1 MIEVAK
7 KSINFIALGTYNKLE
22 NFIHNYIPL
31 NSQNQFIN
39 RLNSLQQIRHREYV
53 QNHIRYDFQY
63 IPNKI
68 SSINN
73 SILRNTLLSHFT
85 RLFEGKLPDAFFSFN
100 YNPRVSDLYLKGVRQ
115 KGHKQEDLS
124 SYDIERYLFNPLVKN
139 GKIIVYNKSFFL
151 CKITNNFITYYNNKF
166 SSIPHHTP
174 ILREILSI
182 QHESFSIET
191 PVWLYL
197 SNRQEYLT
205 GHIDL
210 NLTSKNIIYVSDY
223 KSSITDMIRS
233 LPQVST
239 YGLLLGNNLNNTNN
253 SFNFKINCVT
263 FSKDLAYSY
272 NPNILNKE
280 ILDFVKLMNKKRN
293 NRLMDRSGNDLED
306 LIKEIIY
313 NL

>member
-253 SFNFKINCVT
+253 SFNFKSLFKINFNT
-263 FSKDLAYSY
+263 S
-272 NPNILNKE
+272 
-280 ILDFVKLMNKKRN
+280 
-293 NRLMDRSGNDLED
+293 
-306 LIKEIIY
+306 II
-313 NL
+313 